1 MPVALVHLGF
11 LHNYFNIHVCPS
23 SWRWLLRH
31 PFILP
36 IPAMLS
42 QNVTNESSWCVLRV
56 ENMHSLSPSDPLRS
70 ARRGE
75 AMLCTLHYQ
84 ARRRQA
90 SSIKT
95 HFKAFI
101 TSPVPSSCVC
111 VTTPRMYLCQSKF
124 HCLRFFIRA
133 TLIFLT

>member
-11 LHNYFNIHVCPS
+11 LHNYFSIHVCPS

-36 IPAMLS
+36 IPAILS
-42 QNVTNESSWCVLRV
+42 QNVTNESSWYVLRV

-90 SSIKT
+90 SSIKI
-95 HFKAFI
+95 HLKRL
-101 TSPVPSSCVC
+101 SPLQCQAVVC
-111 VTTPRMYLCQSKF
+111 VLPHLGCTFVNQNFTV
-124 HCLRFFIRA
+124 
-133 TLIFLT
+133 